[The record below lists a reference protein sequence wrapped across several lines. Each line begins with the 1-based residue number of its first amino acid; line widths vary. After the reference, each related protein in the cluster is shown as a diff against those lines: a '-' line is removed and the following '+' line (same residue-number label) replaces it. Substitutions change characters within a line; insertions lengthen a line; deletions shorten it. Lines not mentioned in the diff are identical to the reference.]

1 MNFFHAADII
11 GCDTFI
17 KVEDIVSIVEDKD
30 KDHIIVGMRNGEH
43 YEFSD
48 DTIRSEYTKAFPS
61 RHAVMQGKSIAEQF
75 FEILLMLD
83 KFVGK

>member
-17 KVEDIVSIVEDKD
+17 KVEDVVSIVENET

-43 YEFSD
+43 CEFSD

-61 RHAVMQGKSIAEQF
+61 RITYKQEKSLAEQF
-75 FEILLMLD
+75 FEILSMLD
-83 KFVGK
+83 KWVAK

>member
-17 KVEDIVSIVEDKD
+17 KVEDVVSIVENETKE
-30 KDHIIVGMRNGEH
+30 HIIVGMRNGEH

-61 RHAVMQGKSIAEQF
+61 RITNKQDKSLAEQF
-75 FEILLMLD
+75 FEILSMLD
-83 KFVGK
+83 KWVAK

>member
-17 KVEDIVSIVEDKD
+17 KVEDIVSIVENET

-48 DTIRSEYTKAFPS
+48 DTIRSEYTNAFPS
-61 RHAVMQGKSIAEQF
+61 KTTFMRVKSLAEQF
-75 FEILLMLD
+75 FDIISMLD
-83 KFVGK
+83 KWVA